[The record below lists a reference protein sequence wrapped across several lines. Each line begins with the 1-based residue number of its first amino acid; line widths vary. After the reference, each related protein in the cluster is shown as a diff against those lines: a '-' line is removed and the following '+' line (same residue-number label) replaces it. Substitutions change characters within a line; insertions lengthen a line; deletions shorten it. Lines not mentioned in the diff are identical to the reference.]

1 MVSFNVKMTND
12 LMQELRRVKNKDR
25 YIMQALREKFLKD
38 QRKKTLKNLAKEYKQ
53 AAEEDRK
60 VNAEWE
66 ATTLEGWD

>member
-1 MVSFNVKMTND
+1 
-12 LMQELRRVKNKDR
+12 
-25 YIMQALREKFLKD
+25 MQALREKFFKD

-66 ATTLEGWD
+66 AATLESWD